1 MSNLKYTHKFLKINN
16 QIVYGLS
23 EHKGVVVNNNYDLE
37 NEVVRRV
44 YGGGTLT
51 EATFEE
57 ISVEIGE
64 PLDYVDFTDQEV
76 EQVADSY
83 SGIDLDDYS
92 SS

>member
-1 MSNLKYTHKFLKINN
+1 MIYTHKFLKINN

-23 EHKGVVVNNNYDLE
+23 DHKGVVVSNNYDLE
-37 NEVVRRV
+37 NEIVRRAYSGV
-44 YGGGTLT
+44 TLT
-51 EATFEE
+51 ENSFEE

-64 PLDYVDFTDQEV
+64 PLEYIDFTSAEV
-76 EQVADSY
+76 EQVADSF